1 MNNEYIL
8 RDIIEYCDEMTLKK
22 IYQINSQINKIIHN
36 DLGLKTITLYGFD
49 DTTCFFATL
58 NNDLESLQFARM
70 KGLSFYV
77 VDVNGDIGDY
87 DALKAAVRYGHL
99 ECLKYI
105 IESECPKKY
114 RIESAIS
121 VAISNKHFDC
131 VTYLLQFYN
140 PSDKIFGRNT
150 RSTAL
155 PIRPDNVGRNTFCEE
170 IVRHG
175 SLENLKYLCEH
186 NMPIGYAVNTALEH
200 EKYDC
205 VEYLLSLG
213 YVPDAWKVP
222 KEHLELVIQTIKNNA
237 K

>member
-8 RDIIEYCDEMTLKK
+8 HDIIEYCDEMTLKK
-22 IYQINSQINKIIHN
+22 IYHINSQINKIIYN

-49 DTTCFFATL
+49 DTTCHFATL
-58 NNDLESLQFARM
+58 NDDLESLRYAHM
-70 KGLSFYV
+70 KGLPWNDSYP
-77 VDVNGDIGDY
+77 NGEIGEY
-87 DALKAAVRYGHL
+87 DAFKFAARYGHL

-105 IESECPKKY
+105 LQSDRDSFGNY

-121 VAISNKHFDC
+121 MAISSKHFEC

-140 PSDKIFGRNT
+140 PLDKIF
-150 RSTAL
+150 
-155 PIRPDNVGRNTFCEE
+155 GRNTFCEE

-175 SLENLKYLCEH
+175 SLENLKYLYEH
-186 NMPIGYAVNTALEH
+186 NIPINYAANTALEYK
-200 EKYDC
+200 KYDC
-205 VEYLLSLG
+205 VEYLISLG

-222 KEHLELVIQTIKNNA
+222 KEYLELVIQTIKNNA